1 MRASRRTTNTRRVE
15 AFCSVDKVLA
25 SSLPLGWRLV
35 IIGVAGVA
43 AGISNGIAGGGT
55 FLSFPTLL
63 ALGVPSLQANVSS
76 TVGILPSSLGGIR
89 VFRRELRTH
98 KTLLRELVP
107 PCVLGSVVGAA
118 LLLLGSPQTFQ
129 VVIPWLIGAA
139 TLLFAAAPRI
149 TARLATLERA
159 QPSGGGGVRR
169 RSLFG
174 GVFVASVYGGYFGAG
189 LGIVLLAVMALTL
202 PYEIYDLQGLRSA
215 LSMIIN
221 AVAAII
227 FVVRGHL
234 ALDAVYVL
242 LVGTLIGGWLGTLL
256 IRRLSPK
263 LVRAL
268 VIIIGTATTI
278 KLALGS

>member
-1 MRASRRTTNTRRVE
+1 M
-15 AFCSVDKVLA
+15 FA

-35 IIGVAGVA
+35 IIGVAGVV

-55 FLSFPTLL
+55 FFSFPTLV
-63 ALGVPSLQANVSS
+63 ALNIPTLQANVSS
-76 TVGILPSSLGGIR
+76 TVGILPSTLGGIQG
-89 VFRRELRTH
+89 FRRELRTH
-98 KTLLRELVP
+98 KKLLRELVP
-107 PCVLGSVVGAA
+107 PCVLGSVAGCA
-118 LLLLGSPQTFQ
+118 LLLEGSTHTFST
-129 VVIPWLIGAA
+129 VIPWLIGVA
-139 TLLFAAAPRI
+139 TLLFAVAPRV
-149 TARLATLERA
+149 TALLTSMDRGG
-159 QPSGGGGVRR
+159 SGSSVHR
-169 RSLFG
+169 RSLFVG
-174 GVFVASVYGGYFGAG
+174 IFIASAYGGYFGAG

-202 PYEIYDLQGLRSA
+202 PYEIYDLQGLRNA

-221 AVAAII
+221 GVAAII
-227 FVVRGHL
+227 FIVRGHL

-268 VIIIGTATTI
+268 VIAVGVGTTI

>member
-1 MRASRRTTNTRRVE
+1 M
-15 AFCSVDKVLA
+15 LA
-25 SSLPLGWRLV
+25 SSLPLGWRLL
-35 IIGVAGVA
+35 IIWIAGIA

-63 ALGVPSLQANVSS
+63 ALGVPTLQANVSS

-98 KTLLRELVP
+98 KTLLGELLA
-107 PCVLGSVVGAA
+107 PCILGSVAGAA
-118 LLLLGSPQTFQ
+118 LLLLGSAQTFQ
-129 VVIPWLIGAA
+129 MIIPWLIGAA
-139 TLLFAAAPRI
+139 TVLFAGAPRI
-149 TARLATLERA
+149 TKWLARVDHRGPTELN
-159 QPSGGGGVRR
+159 GGAGVRR
-169 RSLFG
+169 RSLFVG
-174 GVFVASVYGGYFGAG
+174 IFLASVYGGYFGAG

-221 AVAAII
+221 AVAAVI
-227 FVVRGHL
+227 FIVRGHL

-256 IRRLSPK
+256 IRRLSPQV
-263 LVRAL
+263 VRIL
-268 VIIIGTATTI
+268 VISIGTVTTV